1 MISKLPVK
9 VIRSGDRYV
18 TQAVRN
24 QPERLISISVAG
36 IKATTGKAAS
46 LNSRKGTQMNFLKTI
61 ACPVALLTLLWATTG
76 CANSFNPTTE
86 EGITQPGSGLTGT
99 VMGGQQPIVGA
110 HIYLLAAGS
119 TGYASA
125 ATSLLTH
132 GSGTDSVGTYVTTTF
147 PYGGFDI
154 TGDYTC
160 TSGQQVYVLA
170 AGGNPALPG
179 NLTNSY
185 AYLVDVLGACPA
197 SGTFAGNIPSISISE
212 LTTVAAAYAMAPYA
226 TDALHVGSASSTASK
241 LGLANAFASA
251 MQIVNP
257 YNSQVQSTTAAVA
270 GYASASGLS
279 ANGTVPT
286 TKIYTIAD
294 ILAEC
299 INSDGT
305 GGACSTLSTNA
316 VNNQGYSSADTFTA
330 AINIAQHP
338 SANVGNL
345 YNMISKT
352 PPFQPTLTSAP
363 NDMTL
368 AVTYSAPNT
377 ATPTRAAVD
386 ASGNV
391 WFPNRDNNSLT
402 ELSSTG
408 VVLSGTTGFTG
419 NSLSTPWAVGI
430 NPNGYAF
437 VPNGAGNKVSVFT
450 SSGSAAI
457 AYGALTTQAFYS
469 MAFDGSGT
477 PYLGTSAGIFQIST
491 TLGTVL
497 NTFGTGTMYGVSVNS
512 SAKAFGTSN
521 PSNTLATTT
530 GVLNT
535 LTTYTGG
542 GLNAPTGMSMDASG
556 RIWMANAGTNSV
568 SLFSGSGTAVS
579 ASSGYTGGGLNAPWG
594 VAIDGLGNA
603 FVANSNGTLSE
614 LNSSGTALSPS
625 TGFTT
630 DSTAA
635 FYSAVV
641 DGSGNVWAPNT
652 DGKIYKFLGLAA
664 PVVTPYAPATAGTR
678 P

>member
-1 MISKLPVK
+1 M
-9 VIRSGDRYV
+9 
-18 TQAVRN
+18 
-24 QPERLISISVAG
+24 
-36 IKATTGKAAS
+36 
-46 LNSRKGTQMNFLKTI
+46 KGTQMNFLKTF
-61 ACPVALLTLLWATTG
+61 AYPVALLTLLWATTG

-110 HIYLLAAGS
+110 HVYLMAAGT

-125 ATSLLTH
+125 ATSLLTQ
-132 GSGTDSVGTYVTTTF
+132 GSGTDSIGTYVTTTF

-170 AGGNPALPG
+170 TGGNPGLPG

-185 AYLVDVLGACPA
+185 AYLVDALGACPA
-197 SGTFAGNIPSISISE
+197 NGTFAGNIPSISISE
-212 LTTVAAAYAMAPYA
+212 LTTVAAAYALAPYA

-270 GYASASGLS
+270 GYSSASGLS

-286 TKIYTIAD
+286 AKIYTIAD

-305 GGACSTLSTNA
+305 GGACSTLSANA
-316 VNNQGYSSADTFTA
+316 INNQGYSAADTFTA
-330 AINIAQHP
+330 AINMAQHP
-338 SANVGNL
+338 GANVENL
-345 YNMISKT
+345 YDMISKT
-352 PPFQPTLTSAP
+352 PPFQPTLTSTP
-363 NDMTL
+363 NDLTL
-368 AVTYSAPNT
+368 AVTYTAPNT
-377 ATPTRAAVD
+377 STPTRAAVD
-386 ASGNV
+386 SSGNV
-391 WFPNRDNNSLT
+391 WFPNKVNNSLT
-402 ELSSTG
+402 ELSPAG
-408 VVLSGTTGFTG
+408 VVLTGTTGITG
-419 NSLSTPWAVGI
+419 NSLNTPWAVAI
-430 NPNGYAF
+430 RATDGYLA
-437 VPNGAGNKVSVFT
+437 VANGAGNTVSAFT
-450 SSGSAAI
+450 PTGSAFV

-469 MAFDGSGT
+469 VAFDSSGNPYAGS
-477 PYLGTSAGIFQIST
+477 SAGIFAIST
-491 TLGTVL
+491 VLGTVL
-497 NTFGTGTMYGVSVNS
+497 NTFGSGTMYGVSLTAANKV
-512 SAKAFGTSN
+512 FGTSN
-521 PSNTLATTT
+521 AGNALTTTT

-535 LTTYTGG
+535 LTNYTGG
-542 GLNAPTGMSMDASG
+542 GLSAPTGMAMDSSG
-556 RIWMANAGTNSV
+556 RFWIANNSGNSV
-568 SLFSGSGTAVS
+568 SVFTSGGSAVS
-579 ASSGYTGGGLNAPWG
+579 SSGYTGGGINAPWG
-594 VAIDGLGNA
+594 VAVDGLGNV
-603 FVANSNGTLSE
+603 FVANSNGTISE

-630 DSTAA
+630 NSTAG